1 MTRKQIEKEFPNFKV
16 RHLGGRKGYEI
27 TFIPWNVDTACVL
40 RGLKIDGIY
49 RVVKDCSEEYDRTGT
64 IDRSYFR
71 NPVDEARREKEY
83 EEYHKQ
89 NK

>member
-1 MTRKQIEKEFPNFKV
+1 MTRKQIGKEFPNFKV

-49 RVVKDCSEEYDRTGT
+49 RVVKDCSEETKLDGKKNTKNIT
-64 IDRSYFR
+64 
-71 NPVDEARREKEY
+71 
-83 EEYHKQ
+83 
-89 NK
+89 NKINKV